1 MIHFGAEL
9 SSGRDLMPIG
19 ARAALAALAF
29 AFAASSAASADPA
42 TRSWRKLTQVED
54 KYATYVNL
62 PGDPKAGAQY
72 TVRLVV
78 LYRPGTAAVGG
89 KEVAYDEYPGLTVDC
104 TMQKAR
110 RGVRLR
116 HGADGTVVAKEDDE
130 TFRLFDGGSNEDD
143 VAKARC
149 DNTFTGKAFQVNDG
163 PKWMAAARA
172 NMADVVRRAPH

>member
-1 MIHFGAEL
+1 
-9 SSGRDLMPIG
+9 MPIG

-29 AFAASSAASADPA
+29 ALAAAASAAAADPA
-42 TRSWRKLTQVED
+42 TKSWRKLTQVED
-54 KYATYVNL
+54 KYATYINL

-78 LYRPGTAAVGG
+78 LFRSGAAAAGG
-89 KEVAYDEYPGLTVDC
+89 KEVAYDEYPALTVDC
-104 TMQKAR
+104 TMQKAK

-116 HGADGTVVAKEDDE
+116 HAADGSVIVKEDDE
-130 TFRLFDGGSNEDD
+130 TFRLFDDGSNEDD

-149 DNTFTGKAFQVNDG
+149 SNEFPGKAFQVNDG
-163 PKWMAAARA
+163 PKWMVAARA